1 MTQQAAFGG
10 RLKLFRLARGMTLDQ
25 LASATGGLVT
35 KQAISKY
42 ERGLMLPS
50 PRILGSLARAL
61 GVRASELLAAPQVT
75 VEVLGF
81 RKLSRLAMREQHRVR
96 GVVSRMLEH
105 RVRLQ
110 QASGQADGRDGEIP
124 VSRYRVSSLQG
135 CEAIAGALR
144 DSWSLGV
151 DPISCVTD
159 VLEEHHIHV
168 LEMDTERALDGVAAV
183 ARDDSGAIRAAA
195 VVSRRGS
202 PGDRQRLSL
211 AHELGHLVM
220 QGSPGVDGEKAA
232 FRFGAAFLAPEEL
245 VRRDVGSSRRR
256 VSLGE
261 LILLKRRYGMSI
273 QSLVCRLRDLGIISE
288 GGATALWRQ
297 INARGWKQEEPDPLD
312 PERPQWARR
321 AALRAIAEGS
331 LSVDEAEI
339 MIGVRP
345 DTSHS
350 PDATE
355 RRDLMKLP
363 PGERSRRL
371 RSDALRASEDYVEDR
386 EWATLLGGD
395 LLPDE

>member
-1 MTQQAAFGG
+1 
-10 RLKLFRLARGMTLDQ
+10 MTLDE

-50 PRILGSLARAL
+50 PRILSSLARAL
-61 GVRASELLAAPQVT
+61 GVRVAELLAAPQVT
-75 VEVLGF
+75 VEFLGF

-110 QASGQADGRDGEIP
+110 QASGQADGRECEIP
-124 VSRYRVSSLQG
+124 VSRYRASSLQK

-183 ARDDSGAIRAAA
+183 ARDDSGAVRAAA
-195 VVSRRGS
+195 VVSRRGL

-220 QGSPGVDGEKAA
+220 QDSPRVDGEKAA
-232 FRFGAAFLAPEEL
+232 FRFGAAFLAPEDL
-245 VRRDVGSSRRR
+245 VRRDVGAPRRR

-273 QSLVCRLRDLGIISE
+273 QSLVYRLRDLGIISE
-288 GGATALWRQ
+288 GGATALWKQ
-297 INARGWKQEEPDPLD
+297 INARGWKKEEPEPLAR
-312 PERPQWARR
+312 ERPQWARR

-331 LSVDEAEI
+331 LTVDEAEI
-339 MIGVRP
+339 MIGVRDEGAHP
-345 DTSHS
+345 
-350 PDATE
+350 TE
-355 RRDLMKLP
+355 TTDRRDLMKLP
-363 PGERSRRL
+363 LRERNRRL
-371 RSDALRASEDYVEDR
+371 ESDALRARDDYFEDR

-395 LLPDE
+395 LLPDG

>member
-1 MTQQAAFGG
+1 
-10 RLKLFRLARGMTLDQ
+10 MTLDE

-50 PRILGSLARAL
+50 PRVLGSLARAL

-75 VEVLGF
+75 VEFLGF
-81 RKLSRLAMREQHRVR
+81 RKLSRLAMKEQHRVR
-96 GVVSRMLEH
+96 GVVSKMLEQ
-105 RVRLQ
+105 RVLLQ
-110 QASGQADGRDGEIP
+110 QASGQTNGGDCEIP
-124 VSRYRVSSLQG
+124 VSRYRVSSLQE

-168 LEMDTERALDGVAAV
+168 LEMDTERALDGLAAV

-195 VVSRRGS
+195 VVSRRGL

-211 AHELGHLVM
+211 VHELGHLVM
-220 QGSPGVDGEKAA
+220 QDSPGVDGEKAA
-232 FRFGAAFLAPEEL
+232 FRFGAAFLAPEDL
-245 VRRDVGSSRRR
+245 VRRDVGASRRR
-256 VSLGE
+256 ISLGE

-273 QSLVCRLRDLGIISE
+273 QSLVYRLRDLGIISE
-288 GGATALWRQ
+288 GGATALWKQ
-297 INARGWKQEEPDPLD
+297 INARGWKQEEPDPLE

-331 LSVDEAEI
+331 LTVDEAEI

-345 DTSHS
+345 DAAHS
-350 PDATE
+350 PETTE

-363 PGERSRRL
+363 PSERSRRL
-371 RSDALRASEDYVEDR
+371 RSDALRAREDYVEDR

>member
-10 RLKLFRLARGMTLDQ
+10 RLKLFRLARAMTLDQ

-50 PRILGSLARAL
+50 PRVLGALARAL
-61 GVRASELLAAPQVT
+61 GVRASELLTAPQVT

-81 RKLSRLAMREQHRVR
+81 RKASRLAMREQHRVR

-110 QASGQADGRDGEIP
+110 QASGQADGRECEIP
-124 VSRYRVSSLQG
+124 VSAYRASSLQE

-144 DSWSLGV
+144 DSWSLGAG
-151 DPISCVTD
+151 PISCVTD

-168 LEMDTERALDGVAAV
+168 LEIDTEGALDGVAAV

-195 VVSRRGS
+195 VVSRRGL

-220 QGSPGVDGEKAA
+220 QESPDVDGEKAA

-245 VRRDVGSSRRR
+245 VRRDVGATRRK

-261 LILLKRRYGMSI
+261 LILLKSRYGMSI
-273 QSLVCRLRDLGIISE
+273 QSLVYRLRDLGIISE
-288 GGATALWRQ
+288 GGATALWKQ
-297 INARGWKQEEPDPLD
+297 INARGWKQEEPNPLD

-331 LSVDEAEI
+331 LTVDEAEI

-345 DTSHS
+345 DTTH
-350 PDATE
+350 PPETTE
-355 RRDLMKLP
+355 RRDLMKRP
-363 PGERSRRL
+363 PSERIRRL
-371 RSDALRASEDYVEDR
+371 RSDALRAREDYVEDR
-386 EWATLLGGD
+386 EWAALLGGD
-395 LLPDE
+395 LLADE

>member
-1 MTQQAAFGG
+1 
-10 RLKLFRLARGMTLDQ
+10 MTLDE

-50 PRILGSLARAL
+50 PRVLGSLARAL

-81 RKLSRLAMREQHRVR
+81 RKLSRLAMKEQHRVR
-96 GVVSRMLEH
+96 GVVSRMLEQ
-105 RVRLQ
+105 RVQLQ
-110 QASGQADGRDGEIP
+110 QASGQTNGGDCEIP
-124 VSRYRVSSLQG
+124 VSRYRASSLQE
-135 CEAIAGALR
+135 CEAIAGELR

-151 DPISCVTD
+151 DPIACVTD

-168 LEMDTERALDGVAAV
+168 LEVDTERALDGVAAV

-195 VVSRRGS
+195 VVSRRRL

-211 AHELGHLVM
+211 VHELGHLVM
-220 QGSPGVDGEKAA
+220 RDSPGVDGEKAA
-232 FRFGAAFLAPEEL
+232 FRFGAAFLAPADL
-245 VRRDVGSSRRR
+245 VRRDVGASRRR

-273 QSLVCRLRDLGIISE
+273 QSLVYRLRDLGIISE
-288 GGATALWRQ
+288 GGATALWKQ
-297 INARGWKQEEPDPLD
+297 INARGWKQQEPDPLE

-321 AALRAIAEGS
+321 AALRAIAERS
-331 LSVDEAEI
+331 LTVDEAET
-339 MIGVRP
+339 MIGIRP
-345 DTSHS
+345 HT
-350 PDATE
+350 PRPPEATE

-363 PGERSRRL
+363 LSERNRRL
-371 RSDALRASEDYVEDR
+371 QSDALRAREDYVEDR

>member
-1 MTQQAAFGG
+1 
-10 RLKLFRLARGMTLDQ
+10 MTLDE

-50 PRILGSLARAL
+50 PRVLGSLARAL

-75 VEVLGF
+75 VEFLGF
-81 RKLSRLAMREQHRVR
+81 RKLSRLAMKEQHRVR
-96 GVVSRMLEH
+96 GVVSKMLEQ
-105 RVRLQ
+105 RVLLQ
-110 QASGQADGRDGEIP
+110 QASGQTNGGDCEIP
-124 VSRYRVSSLQG
+124 VSRYRVSSLQE

-168 LEMDTERALDGVAAV
+168 LEMDTERALDGLAAV

-195 VVSRRGS
+195 VVSRRGL

-211 AHELGHLVM
+211 VHELGHLVM
-220 QGSPGVDGEKAA
+220 QDSPVVDGEKAA
-232 FRFGAAFLAPEEL
+232 FRFGAAFLAPEDL
-245 VRRDVGSSRRR
+245 VRRDVGASRRR
-256 VSLGE
+256 ISLGE

-273 QSLVCRLRDLGIISE
+273 QSLVYRLRDLGIISE
-288 GGATALWRQ
+288 GGATALWKQ
-297 INARGWKQEEPDPLD
+297 INARGWKQEEPDPLE

-331 LSVDEAEI
+331 LTVDEAEI

-345 DTSHS
+345 DAAHS
-350 PDATE
+350 PETTE

-363 PGERSRRL
+363 PSERSRRL
-371 RSDALRASEDYVEDR
+371 RSDALRAREDYVEDR